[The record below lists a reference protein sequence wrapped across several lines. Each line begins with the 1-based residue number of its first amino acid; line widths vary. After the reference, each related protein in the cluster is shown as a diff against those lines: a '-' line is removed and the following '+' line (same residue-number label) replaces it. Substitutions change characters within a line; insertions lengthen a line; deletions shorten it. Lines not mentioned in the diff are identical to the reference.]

1 MTASI
6 TQMRPTSALPKRSRS
21 IIATIVATLIL
32 VCSGFPY
39 AVVALGLRLVI
50 ARVFFLAGQ
59 SKILGPIVP
68 INLDIPNLPLIDV
81 SIVLPT
87 GIKPETFAVFETQY
101 ANLPLSPTVAAYLF
115 SYAEF
120 VLPICL
126 LIGFATRFAAL
137 ALLVMTGLMAF
148 YVMPEAFWPTHV
160 YWVAI
165 LMVLISV
172 GPGVIS
178 IDALIRYVYEE

>member
-1 MTASI
+1 MTASLMQI
-6 TQMRPTSALPKRSRS
+6 RPTSPPPRSRS

-32 VCSGFPY
+32 LCSGFPY
-39 AVVALGLRLVI
+39 AVVALGLRLVM

-81 SIVLPT
+81 SVVLPT
-87 GIKPETFAVFETQY
+87 AIKAETFAMFETQY
-101 ANLPLSPTVAAYLF
+101 ANLPLPPTVAAYVF

-126 LIGFATRFAAL
+126 VIGFATRFAAL
-137 ALLVMTGLMAF
+137 GLLVMTGLLSF
-148 YVMPEAFWPTHV
+148 YVMPEAFWPTYV
-160 YWVAI
+160 YWIGI

-178 IDALIRYVYEE
+178 IDAVIRYVYEER